1 MIIKVDI
8 RNMDS
13 GCYNQSV
20 KKEII
25 AIHDQYLET
34 GDRTRELRLQ
44 KKKVNIIRHLFLLAK
59 VFRNK
64 TKLQK

>member
-1 MIIKVDI
+1 
-8 RNMDS
+8 MDLE
-13 GCYNQSV
+13 GCNQSV
-20 KKEII
+20 KKEIV

-34 GDRTRELRLQ
+34 KDRTRELRLQ